1 MLSTPKFT
9 RTQFCTRN
17 FFPSLPCGP
26 EKPAAAGPDSVE
38 RALNYGRLARSHE
51 HSPGVAVP
59 GSESGHAVQVRRGTE
74 NPCLQVGQPLALQEI
89 EAGPVDGR
97 EVEPDGSGNQ
107 AETEGSYESCR
118 GTVIQV
124 PVDAGT
130 TKGGHM
136 FGFGSKSIVGLD
148 VGSSSIKAVE
158 LKK

>member
-74 NPCLQVGQPLALQEI
+74 HHRLQARQSLARQEI
-89 EAGPVDGR
+89 QAGPGDGR
-97 EVEPDGSGNQ
+97 QGE
-107 AETEGSYESCR
+107 AA
-118 GTVIQV
+118 
-124 PVDAGT
+124 AGQW
-130 TKGGHM
+130 
-136 FGFGSKSIVGLD
+136 
-148 VGSSSIKAVE
+148 
-158 LKK
+158 KK